1 MAQQIDHIKSLCDHV
16 SGLLGGVKVTDRI
29 VPFEGPTTAHPTTNH
44 LVLVLHGID
53 IDTDGQLHHETE
65 DEDE

>member
-16 SGLLGGVKVTDRI
+16 SGLLGGVKVTDLI
-29 VPFEGPTTAHPTTNH
+29 MPMWGTTPHQLTNH

-53 IDTDGQLHHETE
+53 IDADGQIHHETE